1 MENRLGEYI
10 QQRRKEM
17 GLSLRELGKLCG
29 ISHTHIDSIEKGI
42 DYRTGK
48 RVNVTNETFRK
59 LSEVLK
65 VPAAYLL
72 ELSLDGNIDSPA
84 QGFPFEG
91 AYAVLM
97 GKGAHGGQEVRELTE
112 EQYQKI
118 KKILEIIDSEEP

>member
-17 GLSLRELGKLCG
+17 GLSLREFGKLCG

-72 ELSLDGNIDSPA
+72 ELRLDGNIDSPA
-84 QGFPFEG
+84 PGFPFEG

>member
-17 GLSLRELGKLCG
+17 GLSLREFGKLCG
-29 ISHTHIDSIEKGI
+29 ISHTHIDSIEKGV

-72 ELSLDGNIDSPA
+72 ELSLDANTDAPA
-84 QGFPFEG
+84 SGFPFEG

-118 KKILEIIDSEEP
+118 KKILEIIDSEES